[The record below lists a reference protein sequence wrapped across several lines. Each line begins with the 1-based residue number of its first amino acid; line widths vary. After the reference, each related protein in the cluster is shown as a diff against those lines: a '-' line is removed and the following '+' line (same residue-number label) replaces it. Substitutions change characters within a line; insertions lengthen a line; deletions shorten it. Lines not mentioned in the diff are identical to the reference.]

1 MTAPKRKRTPQ
12 REPSVCVSEIPME
25 DAPVLASRHDQYG
38 RAMPP
43 VYRGELT
50 GSAAVR
56 EAVDAV
62 RAVHK
67 TAVLVN
73 GISYVFCRR
82 TWYRVNR
89 PIGFRPALPKEA
101 PHA

>member
-1 MTAPKRKRTPQ
+1 MTTPKRRRAPQ

-25 DAPVLASRHDQYG
+25 DAPVLASRYDQYG
-38 RAMPP
+38 RTMAP
-43 VYRGELT
+43 VYRGERN

-73 GISYVFCRR
+73 GVNYVSYRH
-82 TWYRVNR
+82 TWYRIPSNDSQR
-89 PIGFRPALPKEA
+89 SR
-101 PHA
+101 